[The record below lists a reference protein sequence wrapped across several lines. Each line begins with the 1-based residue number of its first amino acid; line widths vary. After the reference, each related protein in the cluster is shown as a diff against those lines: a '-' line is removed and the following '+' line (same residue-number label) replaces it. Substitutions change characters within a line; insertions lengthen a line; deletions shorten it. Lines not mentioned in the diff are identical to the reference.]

1 MRDASRHILFLATE
15 FDAPG
20 MHPYAINIINTMWQ
34 PGDHVLI
41 VSRYGVE
48 KQAFPDIP
56 DESITWIDYPVG
68 KLAKAFFRFRPTRV
82 LQAINELIDKGDIH
96 LIYSLTEEIIL
107 ADSIRA
113 LQRRVPMLY
122 TVHDANFHDYKASP
136 LRQIKNRLIIA
147 RPQRLML
154 KRTVHQ
160 VTNSREQQ
168 QDITRRFPDHQVHYA
183 PFPTL
188 VNEAIARGG
197 KTVEEL
203 QGVGDG
209 YILFFGLLH
218 LYKGVHL
225 LYDTY
230 LSHPELQA
238 RPLVIAG
245 SRDIYFQ
252 RRPQDEQQRVV
263 FINRFID
270 DSELRDLFGRAAV
283 VVYPYISA
291 TQSGVASIA
300 SYFGKPMVLSDL
312 PFFKQTCD
320 GCDGIHFF
328 AGGDSQALAD
338 AIGHAVN
345 EGPVSTRPLY
355 DREYSPQALRS
366 TLDNIIST
374 CL

>member
-1 MRDASRHILFLATE
+1 MLFR
-15 FDAPG
+15 
-20 MHPYAINIINTMWQ
+20 
-34 PGDHVLI
+34 
-41 VSRYGVE
+41 S
-48 KQAFPDIP
+48 
-56 DESITWIDYPVG
+56 
-68 KLAKAFFRFRPTRV
+68 
-82 LQAINELIDKGDIH
+82 
-96 LIYSLTEEIIL
+96 
-107 ADSIRA
+107 
-113 LQRRVPMLY
+113 
-122 TVHDANFHDYKASP
+122 
-136 LRQIKNRLIIA
+136 
-147 RPQRLML
+147 
-154 KRTVHQ
+154 
-160 VTNSREQQ
+160 
-168 QDITRRFPDHQVHYA
+168 
-183 PFPTL
+183 
-188 VNEAIARGG
+188 
-197 KTVEEL
+197 
-203 QGVGDG
+203 
-209 YILFFGLLH
+209 
-218 LYKGVHL
+218 
-225 LYDTY
+225 